1 MSFPSQGRAQ
11 AEETREAQS
20 SAEEGRLA
28 GDARAQRDGLSRG
41 SQRDG
46 SGERST
52 VGHGPHAGLHRRTS
66 APWTRLCLIWRP
78 PGSPHHPASAAWS
91 WGEGRLG
98 GGRESAVQLGGAGIC
113 GHLVGWDLQPLFP
126 VPGGP
131 SWPPWDPVRRPRH
144 EELRVDTEPCGF
156 SSPVWGNGKLVFDW
170 NLLRGPAEA
179 GAGGQRR
186 HLIAA
191 ASPLTLVLQQKKEE
205 RKEKNI
211 KKSQYF
217 N

>member
-1 MSFPSQGRAQ
+1 MVSVEAPSETGLGRGAL
-11 AEETREAQS
+11 
-20 SAEEGRLA
+20 LA
-28 GDARAQRDGLSRG
+28 TGHMLVSTDARLLPGRG
-41 SQRDG
+41 SAS
-46 SGERST
+46 SGD
-52 VGHGPHAGLHRRTS
+52 
-66 APWTRLCLIWRP
+66 P

-144 EELRVDTEPCGF
+144 EELRVDTERTGHGRLPCGF